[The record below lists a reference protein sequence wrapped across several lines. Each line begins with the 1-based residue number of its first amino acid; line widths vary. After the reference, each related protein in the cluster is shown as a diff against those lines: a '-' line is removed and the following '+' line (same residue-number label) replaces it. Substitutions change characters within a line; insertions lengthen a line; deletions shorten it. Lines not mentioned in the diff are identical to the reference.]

1 VNGTFRAPNP
11 ANDLFTHV
19 DAALYRAKRD
29 GRNRIARAG

>member
-1 VNGTFRAPNP
+1 MSIPPAAFP